1 MRIVYRLIYISGFFI
16 SFILDAAAQTTSIQM
31 DNLPYKIYPDVNDVL
46 PELPSPFVSSDG
58 KEFVIAVT
66 KNERF
71 AIIDVT
77 MSNDRNICRQL
88 VTDSADFPALAAEGI
103 HSEEELNRTKTITG
117 VSVDKITEAGRPNR
131 LSQAGFL
138 AEDESILA
146 VIKADNK
153 IVKKLGLTHPE
164 LAKPLFHVLNMIDTD
179 LELNRWNMAIHRW
192 ENIRYFF
199 YNNRKIFVEAG
210 DTKGGQKSI
219 FDDKIGGAFHIKIW
233 RNIDSDEEELLKSAY
248 QHLSRAK
255 SDSLRILLSIIHT
268 GEIEPQYIMRYGFY
282 EGHTYWRTDPIAI
295 SFIFGLKDLA
305 AIERAFPQKLY
316 DIMATHFTE

>member
-1 MRIVYRLIYISGFFI
+1 MRIFGRLIYFSGFFI
-16 SFILDAAAQTTSIQM
+16 SIILDAPAQTTSIQIEKI
-31 DNLPYKIYPDVNDVL
+31 PYKIYPDVNDVL
-46 PELPSPFVSSDG
+46 PDLPSPFISSDG
-58 KEFVIAVT
+58 IEYVIAVT
-66 KNERF
+66 KNEHF
-71 AIIDVT
+71 AIIDVSL
-77 MSNDRNICRQL
+77 SNERNICRQL
-88 VTDSADFPALAAEGI
+88 VTDGTDFPVLAADGI

-117 VSVDKITEAGRPNR
+117 LSVDEITESGRPNR

-138 AEDESILA
+138 AEDETILS

-153 IVKKLGLTHPE
+153 IVQKLGLTHPE

-199 YNNRKIFVEAG
+199 YNNRKIFVEAE

-219 FDDKIGGAFHIKIW
+219 FNDQIEGGFYIKLW
-233 RNIDSDEEELLKSAY
+233 RDVDSDEQRLLKNLY
-248 QHLSRAK
+248 PQLSPAK
-255 SDSLRILLSIIHT
+255 SDSLKSLLSTINT

-282 EGHTYWRTDPIAI
+282 EGHTFWRTDPIAI

-305 AIERAFPQKLY
+305 AIERAFPEKLY
-316 DIMATHFTE
+316 DIMTTHFTE